1 MKGMTRLGRLLAIAA
16 LLGAGACAR
25 KEPSAEFSRASER
38 FNKLYAQHLDD
49 AYLDPGMHEVEG
61 LLQRVPPDSLDAPGA
76 QALLKRIQEG
86 RARMEQAARERAQ
99 ASAAALAPP
108 TISGA
113 TVTST
118 APATS
123 PAARPAAPADAG
135 PPSGPH
141 AGMGTRE
148 FNRLFGDCF
157 ESAGPVEVTGRG
169 TRDSF
174 ALADSARCRAAHPT
188 MVNSLVL
195 ADSDAVLGVV
205 PKSALQ
211 RTLPD
216 GGTPAPPAAD
226 AGGGG

>member
-1 MKGMTRLGRLLAIAA
+1 MTGMTRLGLLLALAA
-16 LLGAGACAR
+16 VLWTGACAR

-38 FNKLYAQHLDD
+38 FNKLYAQQLDD

-61 LLQRVPPDSLDAPGA
+61 LLQHVPPDSLDAPGA

-86 RARMEQAARERAQ
+86 RARMEQAARERTQ

-113 TVTST
+113 TISSS

-123 PAARPAAPADAG
+123 TAARTAAPPDAG
-135 PPSGPH
+135 APSGPH
-141 AGMGTRE
+141 AGMSTRE
-148 FNRLFGDCF
+148 FNRFFGDCF

-174 ALADSARCRAAHPT
+174 ALADSYRCRSALPT
-188 MVNSLVL
+188 MVNSVVL
-195 ADSDAVLGVV
+195 ADSETVLGIV

-211 RTLPD
+211 RTIPD
-216 GGTPAPPAAD
+216 AGAPAPSD
-226 AGGGG
+226 AGG

>member
-1 MKGMTRLGRLLAIAA
+1 MTGMTRLGPLLSLAA
-16 LLGAGACAR
+16 LLGAAACR
-25 KEPSAEFSRASER
+25 KEPSADFSRASER
-38 FNKLYAQHLDD
+38 FNKLYAQQLDD

-61 LLQRVPPDSLDAPGA
+61 LLQHVPPDSLDAPGA

-86 RARMEQAARERAQ
+86 RARMEQGARERAQ

-113 TVTST
+113 TVGSG
-118 APATS
+118 ASATS
-123 PAARPAAPADAG
+123 PAVRPAAPPDAG

-141 AGMGTRE
+141 AGMSTRE
-148 FNRLFGDCF
+148 FNRFFGDCF

-174 ALADSARCRAAHPT
+174 ALADSARCRSALPT
-188 MVNSLVL
+188 MVNSVVL
-195 ADSDAVLGVV
+195 ADSDTVLGVV

-211 RTLPD
+211 RTFPD
-216 GGTPAPPAAD
+216 GGIPAGVD
-226 AGGGG
+226 AGR